1 MTAANPA
8 IRFFWDLH
16 STLYLIYV
24 YSKFSHTVALFVTLQ
39 CVQVHSRF
47 LHTRWPPRKLFFWP
61 PFVTRLLTP
70 RSRKSGYG
78 LLLGCRSGLHRWWAR
93 KLGHIQACPTR
104 FLAQK
109 TFVIL
114 KNRWP
119 NKNLF
124 LGRPACPLDG
134 VDADVRKKLWKRAF
148 CKKHPR
154 GQSDA
159 KRRCVA
165 RHVQRGHGFPHG
177 HAGANNL
184 FLSCASK

>member
-114 KNRWP
+114 KKRWP
-119 NKNLF
+119 SNDSLFGVWACIRESTQKPVFQKETKTRDNL
-124 LGRPACPLDG
+124 LRIPLNIVALDRAMSNSSGRIACWS
-134 VDADVRKKLWKRAF
+134 RESR
-148 CKKHPR
+148 
-154 GQSDA
+154 SE
-159 KRRCVA
+159 
-165 RHVQRGHGFPHG
+165 
-177 HAGANNL
+177 
-184 FLSCASK
+184 